1 MNSVQSTSALD
12 AILMDRAAR
21 RGLRGHGHVEPN
33 PMVGC
38 VGVDRDGRVVAES
51 HHRILGGPHAER
63 LLLQEHGSSLE
74 GGTIYTT
81 LEPCTHQGR
90 TPACTDAILEAG
102 ISRVVVGCLDPNPEA
117 AGGVQRLRE
126 AGLDVTVLDH
136 LPSRELSA
144 PFRHRVTSGLP
155 WVIAKWAQTL
165 DGRLATRHGH
175 SQWISGPLSRGLV
188 HRQRGRVDAILTGI
202 GTVLADDPQLTCR
215 DARIRRVARRV
226 VVDPDLRMP
235 ADAALLKTL
244 DAAPLTIACSE
255 QSMADH
261 SARTRELVDAGV
273 DVLALP
279 QAVDSGLAL
288 VDLLIHLSAVHNCS
302 TVMTESG
309 PGLLG
314 SMLRSGLVNEAMVF
328 VAPTVLGDAEAV
340 PAING
345 SSPAT
350 IDDGIGLSL
359 RSMHRRDDDV
369 LLRYGVSSAG
379 EASP

>member
-12 AILMDRAAR
+12 VSLMDRAAR

-51 HHRILGGPHAER
+51 HHRTLGGPHAER
-63 LLLQEHGSSLE
+63 LLLQEHGSSLR

-102 ISRVVVGCLDPNPEA
+102 LSRVVVGCLDPNPEA
-117 AGGVQRLRE
+117 SGGVELLRE
-126 AGLDVTVLDH
+126 AGLEVTVLQH
-136 LPSRELSA
+136 SPSHELSA
-144 PFRHRVTSGLP
+144 IFRHRVTSGLP
-155 WVIAKWAQTL
+155 WVVAKWAQTL
-165 DGRLATRHGH
+165 DGRLATRQGH
-175 SQWISGPLSRGLV
+175 SQWISGPRSRRLV

-202 GTVLADDPQLTCR
+202 GTVLADDPRLTCR
-215 DARIRRVARRV
+215 DVRARRVARRV

-244 DAAPLTIACSE
+244 DVAPLTIACSE
-255 QSMADH
+255 QSMTAQ
-261 SARTRELVDAGV
+261 SARTKELIGAGV
-273 DVLALP
+273 DVLALRRTGD
-279 QAVDSGLAL
+279 AGLAL
-288 VDLLIHLSAVHNCS
+288 TDLLIHLSAVHNCS

-328 VAPTVLGDAEAV
+328 VAPTVLGDEEAV
-340 PAING
+340 SAING
-345 SSPAT
+345 FSPAT
-350 IDDGIGLSL
+350 IDEGIGLSL

-369 LLRYGVSSAG
+369 LLRYGVSSGGA
-379 EASP
+379 ASP